1 MLTTPRSEFPRP
13 DFRRDRWMC
22 LNGPWSFAFGDD
34 GADRRKGGPFD
45 REILVPFCYQCAAS
59 GIGDPAFHP
68 VVWYQR
74 SIFLTPEDLTPCV
87 LLKFGAVDS
96 LCQLYV
102 NGAFAGSHEGGFTQ
116 FAFDIRPFLK
126 AGENR
131 ITLRVEDDRSCEKPR
146 GKQYWKD
153 TPDRCW
159 YTETTGIWRSV
170 WLEFVGEAYLT
181 NLRLLPDL
189 DRREIRTECF
199 LNAPFTGT
207 LHIAIDFEGQRRW
220 KGSFSLK
227 NAASFRQA
235 ITLDPE
241 DFVDEIHLWSP
252 ENPVLYDI
260 TLMLETETGIC
271 DCVASYFGMR
281 EICIRGNQIYLNRRP
296 IYQRLILDQG
306 YWPNTLMTPPS
317 EDSILEDL
325 QKTKAMGFNG
335 VRKHQKAEDPLFYYY
350 ADRLGLLVWLEAP
363 SAYAFSPNTMQRSM
377 TQWAEMVQENW
388 NHPSIITYVPLNE
401 SWGVRDMAGDKTHRS
416 YAASLYH
423 LTHALD
429 PTRLISTNDGW
440 EFPSETDIYGF
451 HDYFS
456 DSQAFSLRYANWPER
471 FRTGMLNRPLQI
483 GDAPLAEKP
492 LLVTEFGGIAF
503 LRDAQQSGAWGYNQG
518 VESQEDYAVCL
529 QEQVDTVLNI
539 PGCCGYCYTQL
550 TDVMQEVNGLLR
562 PDRTEK
568 LPLEQFCRIFSK
580 VPCQFRR

>member
-1 MLTTPRSEFPRP
+1 MLTNPRNEFPRP
-13 DFRRDRWMC
+13 DFRRERWRS
-22 LNGPWSFAFGDD
+22 LNGPWFFAFGDD
-34 GADRRKGGPFD
+34 GIDRREDGPFD
-45 REILVPFCYQCAAS
+45 KEILVPFCYQCAAS
-59 GIGDPAFHP
+59 GIGDPAYHP

-74 SIFLTPEDLTPCV
+74 SVFLTPEDLTPRV

-96 LCQLYV
+96 TCQLYV
-102 NGAFAGSHEGGFTQ
+102 NGVFVGAHEGGFTQ

-131 ITLRVEDDRSCEKPR
+131 ITLRAEDDRTCEKPR

-170 WLEFVGEAYLT
+170 WLEFVGEAYLA

-189 DRREIRTECF
+189 NRREIRTEVF

-207 LHIAIDFEGQRRW
+207 LRIAIDFESRQCWEGQFSLQHAQ
-220 KGSFSLK
+220 SFS
-227 NAASFRQA
+227 QA
-235 ITLDPE
+235 ITLAPE
-241 DFVDEIHLWSP
+241 DNVDEIHFWSP
-252 ENPVLYDI
+252 ENPALYNITI
-260 TLMLETETGIC
+260 TLEHSAGVC
-271 DCVASYFGMR
+271 DCVSSYFGMR
-281 EICIRGNQIYLNRRP
+281 EIRIKGSQIYLNRRP
-296 IYQRLILDQG
+296 LYQRLILDQG
-306 YWPNTLMTPPS
+306 YWPDSLMTPPS
-317 EDSILEDL
+317 EAAILEDL
-325 QKTKAMGFNG
+325 QKARDMGFNG
-335 VRKHQKAEDPLFYYY
+335 LRKHQKAEDPLFYYH

-363 SAYAFSPNTMQRSM
+363 SAYAFSPSAMEKSM
-377 TQWAEMVQENW
+377 AQWAAMVQENW

-401 SWGVRDMAGDKTHRS
+401 SWGVRDMASDPAQRS

-429 PTRLISTNDGW
+429 PSRLVSTNDGW
-440 EFPSETDIYGF
+440 EFPAETDLYGF

-456 DSQAFSLRYANWPER
+456 DAQAFSLRYANWPER
-471 FRTGMLNRPLQI
+471 FRLGMLNRPLQI
-483 GDAPLAEKP
+483 GSAPLAEKP

-503 LRDAQQSGAWGYNQG
+503 RQDAQQAGAWGYNQG
-518 VESQEDYAVCL
+518 AESQEDYAARL
-529 QEQVDTVLNI
+529 QEQVEAVLSI

-568 LPLEQFCRIFSK
+568 LPLEQLRSIFSN
-580 VPCQFRR
+580 VPCRFQR